1 METVMTSTSKDYEN
15 EVTEEELEIM
25 DDALTQIEM
34 LYKSRCVSMPGNGNN
49 NVTIREIPSKKDE
62 K

>member
-1 METVMTSTSKDYEN
+1 MGSTSKDYDK
-15 EVTEEELEIM
+15 EVTEEELESM

-34 LYKSRCVSMPGNGNN
+34 LYKSRCVSMPGNRS